1 MYNVSWEAVVAGAE
15 LNLTTAST
23 VPCQHGWEYD
33 MGGYHVS
40 VAVEQDWVGVN
51 FVQHLSITIELLSW
65 EITQQNL
72 NPRTFYD
79 QNSIVP
85 ISVLPSVLLSFLLTC
100 SQLEKCVI

>member
-40 VAVEQDWVGVN
+40 VAVEQDWVGVISFDLSVCP
-51 FVQHLSITIELLSW
+51 FVLIPIPNIIQRHAVSW
-65 EITQQNL
+65 RN
-72 NPRTFYD
+72 
-79 QNSIVP
+79 V
-85 ISVLPSVLLSFLLTC
+85 
-100 SQLEKCVI
+100 

>member
-40 VAVEQDWVGVN
+40 VAVEQDWVGVICP
-51 FVQHLSITIELLSW
+51 F
-65 EITQQNL
+65 
-72 NPRTFYD
+72 
-79 QNSIVP
+79 
-85 ISVLPSVLLSFLLTC
+85 LSFLLSWST
-100 SQLEKCVI
+100 I

>member
-1 MYNVSWEAVVAGAE
+1 MAGAE

-33 MGGYHVS
+33 MEGYHVS
-40 VAVEQDWVGVN
+40 VAVEQDWVGVH

-72 NPRTFYD
+72 SPRTFYD
-79 QNSIVP
+79 QNSIV
-85 ISVLPSVLLSFLLTC
+85 LTC
-100 SQLEKCVI
+100 SQLETMCNLSCSGV

>member
-1 MYNVSWEAVVAGAE
+1 MAGAE

-33 MGGYHVS
+33 MEGYHVS
-40 VAVEQDWVGVN
+40 VAVEQDWVGVH

-72 NPRTFYD
+72 NPRTFYE
-79 QNSIVP
+79 QNSKVP
-85 ISVLPSVLLSFLLTC
+85 YLSFLLSWSTIRCYTKTC